1 MGASKGDAKPKVV
14 IKDIDIEKLPMENIK
29 NRELYLIELITKKQQ
44 ITDKHVGE
52 GIKPTKEDNMLMT
65 RLNIEITEQMEKIFH
80 SKKKRKKPK
89 KKIILDPLLPV
100 YKYSKLK
107 KDFEILSW
115 QWEELNGEYEE
126 YNNIVK
132 EKRKADILSKDR
144 GLHRQDP
151 FYPDEDE
158 SDEENDDEDGNNIN
172 TNKFFNAY
180 NKNKEKNEGNK
191 GGKKEEDEENI
202 EGEEK
207 IENEQKEEN
216 EEKKEDDEK

>member
-14 IKDIDIEKLPMENIK
+14 IKDIDIDKLPMENIK

-52 GIKPTKEDNMLMT
+52 GIKPTKEDNMLMA

-115 QWEELNGEYEE
+115 QWEELNGEHEE
-126 YNNIVK
+126 YNNIIK
-132 EKRKADILSKDR
+132 EKRKADILAKDR

-158 SDEENDDEDGNNIN
+158 SDEENDNEDGNNIN
-172 TNKFFNAY
+172 TNKFFNIY
-180 NKNKEKNEGNK
+180 NRNKEKKDEN
-191 GGKKEEDEENI
+191 KEEKKVDDEQKI
-202 EGEEK
+202 EDEQN
-207 IENEQKEEN
+207 IENEQREEI
-216 EEKKEDDEK
+216 EEKKEEEK

>member
-1 MGASKGDAKPKVV
+1 MGASKGNAKPKVE

-29 NRELYLIELITKKQQ
+29 NRELYLIELITKKRQ

-107 KDFEILSW
+107 KDFKILSW
-115 QWEELNGEYEE
+115 QWEELNGEHEE
-126 YNNIVK
+126 YKNIIK
-132 EKRKADILSKDR
+132 EKRKADILAKDR
-144 GLHRQDP
+144 GLHREDP
-151 FYPDEDE
+151 FYPDEEE
-158 SDEENDDEDGNNIN
+158 SEEENDNEDGSNIN
-172 TNKFFNAY
+172 TNKFFNFY
-180 NKNKEKNEGNK
+180 KRKQENK
-191 GGKKEEDEENI
+191 
-202 EGEEK
+202 
-207 IENEQKEEN
+207 
-216 EEKKEDDEK
+216 EEKKEEQKDEDEQEKEEDKQNKEDEQKNEDEQK

>member
-14 IKDIDIEKLPMENIK
+14 IKDIDIDKLPMENIK
-29 NRELYLIELITKKQQ
+29 NRELYLIELMTKKQQ

-115 QWEELNGEYEE
+115 QWEELNGEHEE
-126 YNNIVK
+126 YNNIIK
-132 EKRKADILSKDR
+132 EKRKADILAKDR

-158 SDEENDDEDGNNIN
+158 SDEENDNEDGNNIN
-172 TNKFFNAY
+172 TNKFFNIY
-180 NKNKEKNEGNK
+180 NRNKEKKDEN
-191 GGKKEEDEENI
+191 KEEKKVDDEQKI
-202 EGEEK
+202 EDEQN
-207 IENEQKEEN
+207 IENEQREEI
-216 EEKKEDDEK
+216 EEKKEEEK

>member
-107 KDFEILSW
+107 KDLEILTW
-115 QWEELNGEYEE
+115 QWEELYGEHEE
-126 YNNIVK
+126 YNNIIK
-132 EKRKADILSKDR
+132 EKRKADILAKDR

-158 SDEENDDEDGNNIN
+158 SDEENDNEDDNNIN
-172 TNKFFNAY
+172 VNKFFKTY
-180 NKNKEKNEGNK
+180 NKNKEKKEEQ
-191 GGKKEEDEENI
+191 KEEDEQKI
-202 EGEEK
+202 EEEQK
-207 IENEQKEEN
+207 IENEQMEEDMQ
-216 EEKKEDDEK
+216 KMEDEQK

>member
-1 MGASKGDAKPKVV
+1 
-14 IKDIDIEKLPMENIK
+14 MENIK

-80 SKKKRKKPK
+80 SKKKRKKTK

-115 QWEELNGEYEE
+115 QWEELNGEHEE
-126 YNNIVK
+126 YNNVLK
-132 EKRKADILSKDR
+132 EKMKADILAKDR

-158 SDEENDDEDGNNIN
+158 SDEENDNEDGNNIN
-172 TNKFFNAY
+172 TNKFFNFY
-180 NKNKEKNEGNK
+180 KRNQENKNA
-191 GGKKEEDEENI
+191 KKEEDQ
-202 EGEEK
+202 
-207 IENEQKEEN
+207 QKNEN
-216 EEKKEDDEK
+216 EEKEKEEQFEDEGVREEYEEQKIVEE